1 MRFADGLLDGA
12 GTAVPSDEDHG
23 SRGRRQVCRSSSSP
37 GCSASSEHPRATY
50 THRLPRSMELG
61 SHCGDASLMIPTM
74 LALPYILRLVQCL
87 RVVRSTRDR
96 HQLINAFKY
105 ASSLPVILLS
115 AAKYHVTEASWSE
128 FRVKSGPTRPGVSFF
143 RRTPGNSCWWRGIP
157 RPPGRHAKN

>member
-1 MRFADGLLDGA
+1 
-12 GTAVPSDEDHG
+12 
-23 SRGRRQVCRSSSSP
+23 
-37 GCSASSEHPRATY
+37 
-50 THRLPRSMELG
+50 MELG
-61 SHCGDASLMIPTM
+61 SHCGDASLMIPAV

-96 HQLINAFKY
+96 QQLINALKY